1 MWAPWLDAGVD
12 PSLLHAH
19 HSRRTARAGDAAK
32 TTDAGT
38 VRQNGTPAPI
48 STDAAERHV
57 VEAAAW
63 PVEPVAAPHDT
74 DASTLPA
81 AKPTHANRASH
92 LRNRSSKRAPIP
104 STRPRPQTQT
114 QTRTRT
120 HALSGTRRRSPRTA
134 VRLYAGAVR
143 RSARRQPRCRAWRRG
158 R

>member
-12 PSLLHAH
+12 PSLHK
-19 HSRRTARAGDAAK
+19 RTIRAEPLVPVTRQK

-38 VRQNGTPAPI
+38 VRQTGTPAPI

-63 PVEPVAAPHDT
+63 PVEPAAPHDT

-104 STRPRPQTQT
+104 RPDRA
-114 QTRTRT
+114 RKRKRKRGRA
-120 HALSGTRRRSPRTA
+120 HALFGTRRRSPRTA